1 MAIFMDYG
9 FSETINLR
17 LDLET
22 HNMETSLLE
31 KVKKDFIG
39 LSTTYPTVDKGEIRR
54 VYLDSTASTLMMT
67 PAYKAMESFFN
78 HYANTHS
85 LLHFSAKI
93 STREYQ
99 WAHDRVLTFLNA
111 DPEKYTC
118 FFTGS
123 GTTAGMNRLAR
134 VFRDYQKDRPKVL
147 VSLMEHHSNDLPHR
161 KHAGQVIH
169 IQLNNFGREAGC
181 INLKEIEKHLEENK
195 NQINYVSVTGVSNVT
210 GIINPIY
217 DIAEL
222 AHSHGAF
229 IIVDGAQMVS
239 HIPVQISGHE
249 NSERNLDAFVFS
261 GHKTYLP
268 GSPGVVV
275 CRKDILQS
283 IEPEEVGGGMVD
295 RVFVDRYE
303 VTQSFPDREEA
314 GTPNIPGAIGL
325 ASVLETLEHI
335 GMDAIHDEETDLIN
349 YALDKLINIS
359 EIHIY
364 GETDVNICPRAG
376 SISFNIAGM
385 DHGLTA
391 AILND
396 YFNIAVRNECFCAHP
411 YVKEMIMDDLLEFT
425 SELDEK
431 HFEEEVLLKS
441 GMVRASVGLY
451 NTKEDIDLFISAIED
466 IIDRKDEWIN
476 HYNPDSDGNYF
487 HSSFKAEINRFSTPS
502 FIKSYLNSNY
512 IDP

>member
-1 MAIFMDYG
+1 M
-9 FSETINLR
+9 N
-17 LDLET
+17 
-22 HNMETSLLE
+22 NLE
-31 KVKKDFIG
+31 KIKADFIG
-39 LSTTYPTVDKGEIRR
+39 LNTTYSTVNKKEIRR
-54 VYLDSTASTLMMT
+54 VYLDSTASTLMMKA
-67 PAYKAMESFFN
+67 AYKAMESFYD

-85 LLHFSAKI
+85 LLYFSAKI

-99 WAHDRVLTFLNA
+99 WAHDRVLSFLKA
-111 DPEKYTC
+111 DPENYTC

-123 GTTAGMNRLAR
+123 GTTAGINRLAR
-134 VFRDYQKDRPKVL
+134 VFRDYRPERNKVL

-161 KHAGQVIH
+161 KHAEEVIH
-169 IQLNNFGREAGC
+169 IPLDNFGREAGC
-181 INLKEIEKHLEENK
+181 INLEEIEKHLKRNESK
-195 NQINYVSVTGVSNVT
+195 INYVAVTGVSNVT

-222 AHSHGAF
+222 AHSHGAL

-239 HIPVQISGHE
+239 HLPVTISGHK
-249 NSERNLDAFVFS
+249 NPDRNLDAFVFS
-261 GHKTYLP
+261 GHKTYVP

-275 CRKDILQS
+275 CRKDILMS

-303 VTQSFPDREEA
+303 VTKKFPDREEA

-325 ASVLETLEHI
+325 AAVLEVLDKA
-335 GMDAIHDEETDLIN
+335 GMDVIHNEETDLIN
-349 YALDKLINIS
+349 YALTELKKIP

-364 GETDVNICPRAG
+364 GETDIDLCPRAG
-376 SISFNIAGM
+376 SISFNVIGV

-411 YVKEMIMDDLLEFT
+411 YVKEMIIDDLLDFT
-425 SELDEK
+425 SELEEDN
-431 HFEEEVLLKS
+431 FEEEVFLKS

-451 NTKEDIDLFISAIED
+451 NTQEDIDTLVSALKEIISNT
-466 IIDRKDEWIN
+466 DELCS
-476 HYNPDSDGNYF
+476 HYKTDSLGNYF
-487 HSSFKAEINRFSTPS
+487 HSSFDSDSFNMFSTAS
-502 FIKSYLNSNY
+502 FIQLYWDTHSPS
-512 IDP
+512 D

>member
-1 MAIFMDYG
+1 M
-9 FSETINLR
+9 N
-17 LDLET
+17 
-22 HNMETSLLE
+22 NLE
-31 KVKKDFIG
+31 KIKTDFIG
-39 LSTTYPTVDKGEIRR
+39 LNTTYSTVNKKEIRR
-54 VYLDSTASTLMMT
+54 VYLDSTASTLMMKA
-67 PAYKAMESFFN
+67 AYKAMESFYD

-85 LLHFSAKI
+85 LLYFSAKI

-99 WAHDRVLTFLNA
+99 WAHDRVLSFLKA
-111 DPEKYTC
+111 DPENYTC

-123 GTTAGMNRLAR
+123 GTTAGINRLAR
-134 VFRDYQKDRPKVL
+134 VFRDYRPERNKVL

-161 KHAGQVIH
+161 KHAEEVIH
-169 IQLNNFGREAGC
+169 IPLDNFGREAGC
-181 INLKEIEKHLEENK
+181 INLEEIEKHLKRNESK
-195 NQINYVSVTGVSNVT
+195 INYVAVTGVSNVT

-222 AHSHGAF
+222 AHSHGAL

-239 HIPVQISGHE
+239 HLPVTISGHK
-249 NSERNLDAFVFS
+249 NPDRNLDAFVFS
-261 GHKTYLP
+261 GHKTYVP

-275 CRKDILQS
+275 CRKDILMS

-303 VTQSFPDREEA
+303 VTKKFPDREEA

-325 ASVLETLEHI
+325 AAVLEVLDKA
-335 GMDAIHDEETDLIN
+335 GMDVIHNEETDLIN
-349 YALDKLINIS
+349 YALTELKKIP

-364 GETDVNICPRAG
+364 GETDIDLCPRAG
-376 SISFNIAGM
+376 SISFNVIGV

-411 YVKEMIMDDLLEFT
+411 YVKEMIIDDLLDFT
-425 SELDEK
+425 SELGEDN
-431 HFEEEVLLKS
+431 FEEEVFLKS

-451 NTKEDIDLFISAIED
+451 NTQEDIDTLVSALKEIISNT
-466 IIDRKDEWIN
+466 DELCS
-476 HYNPDSDGNYF
+476 HYKTDSLGNYF
-487 HSSFKAEINRFSTPS
+487 HSSFDSDSFNMFSTAS
-502 FIKSYLNSNY
+502 FIQLYWDTHSPS
-512 IDP
+512 D

>member
-1 MAIFMDYG
+1 M
-9 FSETINLR
+9 N
-17 LDLET
+17 
-22 HNMETSLLE
+22 NLE
-31 KVKKDFIG
+31 KIKTDFIG
-39 LSTTYPTVDKGEIRR
+39 LKTTYSTVNNKEIRR
-54 VYLDSTASTLMMT
+54 VYLDSTASTLMMKA
-67 PAYKAMESFFN
+67 AYKAMESFYD

-85 LLHFSAKI
+85 LLYFSAKI

-99 WAHDRVLTFLNA
+99 WAHDRVLSFLKA
-111 DPEKYTC
+111 DPENYTC

-123 GTTAGMNRLAR
+123 GTTAGINRLAR
-134 VFRDYQKDRPKVL
+134 VFRDYRPERNKVL

-161 KHAGQVIH
+161 KHAEEVIH
-169 IQLNNFGREAGC
+169 IPLDNFGREAGC
-181 INLKEIEKHLEENK
+181 INLEEIEKHLKRNESK
-195 NQINYVSVTGVSNVT
+195 INYVAVTGVSNVT

-222 AHSHGAF
+222 AHSHGAL

-239 HIPVQISGHE
+239 HLPVTISGHK
-249 NSERNLDAFVFS
+249 NPDRNLDAFVFS
-261 GHKTYLP
+261 GHKTYVP

-275 CRKDILQS
+275 CRKDILMS

-303 VTQSFPDREEA
+303 VTKKFPDREEA

-325 ASVLETLEHI
+325 AAVLEVLDKA
-335 GMDAIHDEETDLIN
+335 GMDVIHNEETDLIN
-349 YALDKLINIS
+349 YALTELKKIP

-364 GETDVNICPRAG
+364 GETDIDLCPRAG
-376 SISFNIAGM
+376 SISFNVIGV

-411 YVKEMIMDDLLEFT
+411 YVKEMIIDDLLDFT
-425 SELDEK
+425 SELEEDN
-431 HFEEEVLLKS
+431 FEEEVFLKS

-451 NTKEDIDLFISAIED
+451 NTQEDIDTLVSALKEIISNT
-466 IIDRKDEWIN
+466 DELCS
-476 HYNPDSDGNYF
+476 HYKTDSLGNYF
-487 HSSFKAEINRFSTPS
+487 HSSFDSDSFNMFSTAS
-502 FIKSYLNSNY
+502 FIQLYWDTHSPS
-512 IDP
+512 D

>member
-1 MAIFMDYG
+1 M
-9 FSETINLR
+9 N
-17 LDLET
+17 
-22 HNMETSLLE
+22 NLE
-31 KVKKDFIG
+31 KIKADFIG
-39 LSTTYPTVDKGEIRR
+39 LNTTYSTVNKKEIRR
-54 VYLDSTASTLMMT
+54 VYLDSTASTLMMKA
-67 PAYKAMESFFN
+67 AYKAMESFYD

-85 LLHFSAKI
+85 LLYFSAKI

-99 WAHDRVLTFLNA
+99 WAHDRVLSFLKA
-111 DPEKYTC
+111 DPENYTC

-123 GTTAGMNRLAR
+123 GTTAGINRLAR
-134 VFRDYQKDRPKVL
+134 VFRDYRPERNKVL

-161 KHAGQVIH
+161 KHAEEVIH
-169 IQLNNFGREAGC
+169 IPLDNFGREAGC
-181 INLKEIEKHLEENK
+181 INLEEIEKHLKRNESK
-195 NQINYVSVTGVSNVT
+195 INYVAVTGVSNVT

-222 AHSHGAF
+222 AHSHGAL

-239 HIPVQISGHE
+239 HLPVTISGHK
-249 NSERNLDAFVFS
+249 NPDRNLDAFVFS
-261 GHKTYLP
+261 GHKTYVP

-275 CRKDILQS
+275 CRKDILMS

-303 VTQSFPDREEA
+303 VTKKFPDREEA

-325 ASVLETLEHI
+325 AAVLEVLDKA
-335 GMDAIHDEETDLIN
+335 GMDVIHNEETDLIN
-349 YALDKLINIS
+349 YALTELKKIP

-364 GETDVNICPRAG
+364 GETDIDLCPRAG
-376 SISFNIAGM
+376 SISFNVIGV

-411 YVKEMIMDDLLEFT
+411 YVKEMIIDDLLDFT
-425 SELDEK
+425 SELGEDN
-431 HFEEEVLLKS
+431 FEEEVFLKS

-451 NTKEDIDLFISAIED
+451 NTQEDIDTLVSALKEIISNT
-466 IIDRKDEWIN
+466 DELCS
-476 HYNPDSDGNYF
+476 HYKTDSLGNYF
-487 HSSFKAEINRFSTPS
+487 HSSFDSDSLNLFSTAS
-502 FIKSYLNSNY
+502 FIQLYWDTHSPS
-512 IDP
+512 D

>member
-1 MAIFMDYG
+1 M
-9 FSETINLR
+9 N
-17 LDLET
+17 
-22 HNMETSLLE
+22 NLE
-31 KVKKDFIG
+31 KIKADFIG
-39 LSTTYPTVDKGEIRR
+39 LNTTYSTVNKKEIRR
-54 VYLDSTASTLMMT
+54 VYLDSTASTLMMKA
-67 PAYKAMESFFN
+67 AYKAMESFYD

-85 LLHFSAKI
+85 LLYFSAKI

-99 WAHDRVLTFLNA
+99 WAHDRVLSFLKA
-111 DPEKYTC
+111 DPENYTC

-123 GTTAGMNRLAR
+123 GTTAGINRLAR
-134 VFRDYQKDRPKVL
+134 VFRDYRPERNKVL

-161 KHAGQVIH
+161 KHAEEVIH
-169 IQLNNFGREAGC
+169 IPLDNFGREAGC
-181 INLKEIEKHLEENK
+181 INLEEIEKHLKRNESK
-195 NQINYVSVTGVSNVT
+195 INYVAVTGVSNVT

-222 AHSHGAF
+222 AHSYGAL

-239 HIPVQISGHE
+239 HLPVTISGHK
-249 NSERNLDAFVFS
+249 NPDRNLDAFVFS
-261 GHKTYLP
+261 GHKTYVP

-275 CRKDILQS
+275 CRKDILMS

-303 VTQSFPDREEA
+303 VTKKFPDREEA

-325 ASVLETLEHI
+325 AAVLEVLDKA
-335 GMDAIHDEETDLIN
+335 GMDVIHNEETDLIN
-349 YALDKLINIS
+349 YALTELKKIP

-364 GETDVNICPRAG
+364 GETDIDLCPRAG
-376 SISFNIAGM
+376 SISFNVIGV

-411 YVKEMIMDDLLEFT
+411 YVKEMIIDDLLDFT
-425 SELDEK
+425 SELGEDN
-431 HFEEEVLLKS
+431 FEEEVFLKS

-451 NTKEDIDLFISAIED
+451 NTQEDIDTLVSALKEIISNT
-466 IIDRKDEWIN
+466 DELCS
-476 HYNPDSDGNYF
+476 HYKTDSLGNYF
-487 HSSFKAEINRFSTPS
+487 HSSFDSDSFNMFSTAS
-502 FIKSYLNSNY
+502 FIQLYWDTHSPS
-512 IDP
+512 D